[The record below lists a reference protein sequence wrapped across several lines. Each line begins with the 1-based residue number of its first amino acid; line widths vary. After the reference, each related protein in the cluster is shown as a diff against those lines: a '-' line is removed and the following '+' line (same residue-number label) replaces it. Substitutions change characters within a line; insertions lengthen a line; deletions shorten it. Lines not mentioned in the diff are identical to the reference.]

1 MFPTVN
7 LKRIISMAVVAGI
20 LVSCNNSSNT
30 KKQTEVLPAKDI
42 TENTMEDKTLI
53 VKELEFT
60 AEKPSAQEIEDA
72 LNAKN
77 VEYNQIDC
85 VNWEGY
91 NGDYTP
97 DVKFRIGYT
106 EKEIAAA
113 RQKSPASVRMH
124 YCRMAKKLRKSIR
137 DAGL

>member
-53 VKELEFT
+53 VKKLEFI
-60 AEKPSAQEIEDA
+60 AEKCNLPIPQWDICRADGWCHAFSPWHSSAEH
-72 LNAKN
+72 
-77 VEYNQIDC
+77 
-85 VNWEGY
+85 G
-91 NGDYTP
+91 
-97 DVKFRIGYT
+97 
-106 EKEIAAA
+106 
-113 RQKSPASVRMH
+113 
-124 YCRMAKKLRKSIR
+124 
-137 DAGL
+137 